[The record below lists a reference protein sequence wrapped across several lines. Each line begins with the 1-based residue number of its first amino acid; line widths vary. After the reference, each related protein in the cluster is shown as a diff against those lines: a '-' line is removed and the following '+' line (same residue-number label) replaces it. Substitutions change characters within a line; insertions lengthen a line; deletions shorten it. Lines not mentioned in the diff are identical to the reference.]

1 MVKWF
6 LGALL
11 AELLGVACLTCVLY
25 LYWTVMNKKQ
35 RKQLANLSALSP
47 DNKDALA
54 IEEKSII
61 LKDSR

>member
-25 LYWTVMNKKQ
+25 LYWTVMNKKT
-35 RKQLANLSALSP
+35 KKTIS
-47 DNKDALA
+47 
-54 IEEKSII
+54 
-61 LKDSR
+61 

>member
-1 MVKWF
+1 MFKIIPV
-6 LGALL
+6 
-11 AELLGVACLTCVLY
+11 T
-25 LYWTVMNKKQ
+25 TKKQ